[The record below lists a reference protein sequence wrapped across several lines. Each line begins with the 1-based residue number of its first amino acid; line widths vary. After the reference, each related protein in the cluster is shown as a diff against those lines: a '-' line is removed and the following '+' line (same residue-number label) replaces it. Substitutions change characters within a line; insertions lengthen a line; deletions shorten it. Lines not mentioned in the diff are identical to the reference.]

1 MKRFGA
7 LLAATALGGA
17 LLLSGPASAF
27 GVHGGWGGHV
37 GGWGGGGWG
46 GGWHGGGWGGGWRGG
61 GWNRC
66 SGGWG
71 GWGWGGGLVGLGLG
85 YGLAGGWDYP
95 YYDYYDFP
103 YGGYAPYPY
112 SYAPGYAYVA
122 PAAPV
127 VTGRSVAT
135 GGTGDFCS
143 TPVKTCQLI
152 QPSYVGGG
160 CSCRV
165 PGGRARG
172 SVTP

>member
-7 LLAATALGGA
+7 LMAASALCGA
-17 LLLSGPASAF
+17 LLLGGPASAF
-27 GVHGGWGGHV
+27 GVHG
-37 GGWGGGGWG
+37 
-46 GGWHGGGWGGGWRGG
+46 
-61 GWNRC
+61 
-66 SGGWG
+66 
-71 GWGWGGGLVGLGLG
+71 GWGGGLVGLGLG

>member
-7 LLAATALGGA
+7 LMAASALCGA
-17 LLLSGPASAF
+17 LLLGGPASAF

-37 GGWGGGGWG
+37 GGWGGGWRGGGWG
-46 GGWHGGGWGGGWRGG
+46 GGWHGG
-61 GWNRC
+61 WNRW